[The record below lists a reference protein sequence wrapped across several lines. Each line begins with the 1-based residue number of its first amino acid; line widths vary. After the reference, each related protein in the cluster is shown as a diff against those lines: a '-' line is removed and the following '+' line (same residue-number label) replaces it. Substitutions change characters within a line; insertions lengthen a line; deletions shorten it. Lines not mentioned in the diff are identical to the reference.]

1 MADVSK
7 TGLWVDSAGRLVE
20 SEPVE
25 GRLIVA
31 KGGLIT
37 PRVQALMRTL
47 PAPVVAPAP
56 EERTVDEGGETAT
69 VDPDDAE
76 QATASTARETA
87 TAPTTKETAATAR
100 KRASVR

>member
-56 EERTVDEGGETAT
+56 EVRTVDTDGETA
-69 VDPDDAE
+69 VVEPDDAE
-76 QATASTARETA
+76 QATAPSARETA
-87 TAPTTKETAATAR
+87 TAPAAKETATAR
-100 KRASVR
+100 KRASGR

>member
-47 PAPVVAPAP
+47 PAPSPVV
-56 EERTVDEGGETAT
+56 EERTVDPDAETA
-69 VDPDDAE
+69 VVEPADAE
-76 QATASTARETA
+76 QATAATDRETA
-87 TAPTTKETAATAR
+87 TASPVRETASTPR
-100 KRASVR
+100 KRASGR